1 MSPGMEVDFVV
12 HSVCTKVKDLENK
25 YIDLANYYKEA
36 ARGKGAKLSDNPT
49 SRTQENEMIRGLLEQ
64 KRNLDYEMAD
74 MQQLIAKNY

>member
-36 ARGKGAKLSDNPT
+36 ARGKGAKLTDNPT
-49 SRTQENEMIRGLLEQ
+49 SRT
-64 KRNLDYEMAD
+64 
-74 MQQLIAKNY
+74 